1 MTTVKQTNLSL
12 RRLQLFG
19 FVSMLSMVGVFG
31 AWTYFSDINGA
42 VIAAATIE
50 AESYSK
56 KVQHR
61 EGGNVLKILVKD
73 GDIAQEGQDLV
84 VLDPTEVQAQLGII
98 QGQRDEFSV
107 KKARLDAQR
116 DLSDQ
121 MELPPETAARA
132 EEQNLAAVIG
142 GQRKLLQSTLGTLA
156 GKQDQYKAQ
165 IGQLGDQIKGY
176 EAQLAGNKKQLNL
189 ISEETDSLRK
199 LRAQGLVPA
208 TRVMAMDREAA
219 RISGDQGLLEA
230 NRAGSLSKIAEIK
243 VLMLQS
249 KEEVRNQALT
259 ELRETE
265 SKLVELQGQL
275 ITVESR
281 LGHLTVKAPITGTV
295 YQLAVHT
302 EGGVIAPNETL
313 MMILPQADDL
323 VLQAAVTPNDISHVH
338 VGQPAE
344 IRFNGF
350 DSRTTPQ
357 IMAEVTRVAADTTKP
372 DVTRGEQLPY
382 YTIRLVISAKEL
394 EKLGKNKLK
403 PGMSAE
409 AFIQTE
415 SRSPFSYLIKPL
427 IQQWSHAMRES

>member
-1 MTTVKQTNLSL
+1 MTTIKQTTSSL
-12 RRLQLFG
+12 LRMQFLG
-19 FVSMLSMVGVFG
+19 FTSIISMVAVFG
-31 AWTYFSDINGA
+31 AWTYFADINGA
-42 VIAAATIE
+42 VIASATIE

-73 GDIAQEGQDLV
+73 GDIAQAGQDLV
-84 VLDPTEVQAQLGII
+84 VLDPTEVKAQLGIT
-98 QGQRDEFSV
+98 QGQRDEFLI
-107 KKARLDAQR
+107 KKARLEAQR

-121 MELPPETAARA
+121 INLPEETAARA
-132 EEQNLAAVIG
+132 QEPNLAATVA
-142 GQRKLLQSTLGTLA
+142 GQQRLLQSTLGTLS

-165 IGQLGDQIKGY
+165 IGQLSDQIKGY
-176 EAQLAGNKKQLNL
+176 DAQMVGDKKQLSL
-189 ISEETDSLRK
+189 IAEETDSLRK
-199 LRAQGLVPA
+199 LLSQGLVPA
-208 TRVMAMDREAA
+208 TRVMSMDREAA
-219 RISGDQGLLEA
+219 RISGDQGQLEA
-230 NRAGSLSKIAEIK
+230 SRAGAQSKIAEIK

-259 ELRETE
+259 ELRDTE
-265 SKLVELQGQL
+265 SKLVDLQGQL
-275 ITVESR
+275 ITVQSR
-281 LGHLTVKAPITGTV
+281 LSHMTVKAPITGTV

-313 MMILPQADDL
+313 MMILPQNDDL
-323 VLQAAVTPNDISHVH
+323 VLQAAVTPNDISHVR

-344 IRFNGF
+344 IRFNSF

-372 DVTRGEQLPY
+372 DASRGEQQPY

-394 EKLGKNKLK
+394 EKLGQNKLK

-427 IQQWSHAMRES
+427 LQQWSHAMRES

>member
-1 MTTVKQTNLSL
+1 MTSVKQTNSSL

-19 FVSMLSMVGVFG
+19 FAGVASMVGVFA

-42 VIAAATIE
+42 VIASATIE

-61 EGGNVLKILVKD
+61 DGGNVLKILVKD
-73 GDIAQEGQDLV
+73 GDVAQAGQDLV
-84 VLDPTEVQAQLGII
+84 VLDPTEVQAQLGIA
-98 QGQRDEFSV
+98 QGQRDEFLV
-107 KKARLDAQR
+107 KKARLEAQR

-121 MELPPETAARA
+121 IQLPDELLPRA
-132 EEQNLAAVIG
+132 QEPSLAATIA
-142 GQRKLLQSTLGTLA
+142 GQQKLLQSTLETLA
-156 GKQDQYKAQ
+156 GKNDQYNAQ

-176 EAQLAGNKKQLNL
+176 DAQLVGNKKQLGL
-189 ISEETDSLRK
+189 IEEETSSLRK
-199 LRAQGLVPA
+199 LLAQGLLPA
-208 TRVMAMDREAA
+208 TRVLSMDREAA
-219 RISGDQGLLEA
+219 RISGDQGQLDA
-230 NRAGSLSKIAEIK
+230 SRAGAQSKIAEIK
-243 VLMLQS
+243 VQMLQS

-265 SKLVELQGQL
+265 SKLVDLQGQL
-275 ITVESR
+275 IAVQSR
-281 LGHLTVKAPITGTV
+281 LTHMTVKAPITGTI

-313 MMILPQADDL
+313 MMILPQNDDL
-323 VLQAAVTPNDISHVH
+323 VLQATVTPNDISHVH

-344 IRFNGF
+344 IRFNSF
-350 DSRTTPQ
+350 DARTTPQ
-357 IMAEVTRVAADTTKP
+357 IMAEVTQVAADTTKP
-372 DVTRGEQLPY
+372 DVSRGEQQPY
-382 YTIRLVISAKEL
+382 YSIRLVISAKEL
-394 EKLGKNKLK
+394 EKLGQNKLK

>member
-1 MTTVKQTNLSL
+1 MTTLKQTNSSL

-19 FVSMLSMVGVFG
+19 FVGIASMVGVFA

-42 VIAAATIE
+42 VIASATIE

-73 GDIAQEGQDLV
+73 GDIAQAGQDLV
-84 VLDPTEVQAQLGII
+84 VLDPTEVMAQLGIT
-98 QGQRDEFSV
+98 QGQRDEFLI
-107 KKARLDAQR
+107 KKARLEAQR

-121 MELPPETAARA
+121 ISLPDETAARA
-132 EEQNLAAVIG
+132 GEPRLAAIIA
-142 GQRKLLQSTLGTLA
+142 GQQKLLQSTLDTLA
-156 GKQDQYKAQ
+156 GKQDQYNAQ

-176 EAQLAGNKKQLNL
+176 DAQVLGNKKQLGL
-189 ISEETDSLRK
+189 IAEETNSLRK
-199 LRAQGLVPA
+199 LLAQGLLPA
-208 TRVMAMDREAA
+208 SRVMSMDREAA
-219 RISGDQGLLEA
+219 RISGDQGQVEA
-230 NRAGSLSKIAEIK
+230 SRAGAQSKIAEIK

-259 ELRETE
+259 ELRDTE
-265 SKLVELQGQL
+265 SKLVDLQGQL
-275 ITVESR
+275 ITVQSR
-281 LGHLTVKAPITGTV
+281 LAHMTVKAPITGTV

-313 MMILPQADDL
+313 MMILPQNDDL
-323 VLQAAVTPNDISHVH
+323 VLQASVTPNDISHVH

-372 DVTRGEQLPY
+372 DVTRGEQQPY
-382 YTIRLVISAKEL
+382 YTIRLVISAKEI
-394 EKLGKNKLK
+394 EKLGQNKLK

>member
-1 MTTVKQTNLSL
+1 MTTLKQTNSSL

-19 FVSMLSMVGVFG
+19 FVGIASMVGVFV

-42 VIAAATIE
+42 VIASATIE

-73 GDIAQEGQDLV
+73 GDIAQAGQDLV
-84 VLDPTEVQAQLGII
+84 VLDPTEVMAQLGIT
-98 QGQRDEFSV
+98 QGQRDEFLI
-107 KKARLDAQR
+107 KKARLEAQR

-121 MELPPETAARA
+121 ISLPDETAARA
-132 EEQNLAAVIG
+132 GEPRLAAIIA
-142 GQRKLLQSTLGTLA
+142 GQQKLLQSTLDTLA
-156 GKQDQYKAQ
+156 GKQDQYNAQ

-176 EAQLAGNKKQLNL
+176 DAQVLGNKKQLGL
-189 ISEETDSLRK
+189 IAEETNSLRK
-199 LRAQGLVPA
+199 LLAQGLLPA
-208 TRVMAMDREAA
+208 SRVMSMDREAA
-219 RISGDQGLLEA
+219 RISGDQGQVEA
-230 NRAGSLSKIAEIK
+230 SRAGAQSKIAEIK

-259 ELRETE
+259 ELRDTE
-265 SKLVELQGQL
+265 SKLVDLQGQL
-275 ITVESR
+275 ITVQSR
-281 LGHLTVKAPITGTV
+281 LAHMTVKAPITGTV

-313 MMILPQADDL
+313 MMILPQNDDL
-323 VLQAAVTPNDISHVH
+323 VLQASVTPNDISHVH

-372 DVTRGEQLPY
+372 DVTRGEQQPY
-382 YTIRLVISAKEL
+382 YTIRLVISAKEI
-394 EKLGKNKLK
+394 EKLGQNKLK